1 MWQELLG
8 AREEIVNQIG
18 KSLHE
23 WSKIVL
29 LVKKKKKVIYAQT
42 LSRRERNELA
52 TRVVS
57 VETSWRQGHGWEG
70 NLKYYACWIL
80 TYGCV
85 ISKLLILFFNTE

>member
-29 LVKKKKKVIYAQT
+29 LVKKKKKRLYMHR
-42 LSRRERNELA
+42 LCLEENA
-52 TRVVS
+52 TNWQHGSFQWKQAGGRGTDGRG
-57 VETSWRQGHGWEG
+57 TSSITPVG
-70 NLKYYACWIL
+70 
-80 TYGCV
+80 
-85 ISKLLILFFNTE
+85 F

>member
-29 LVKKKKKVIYAQT
+29 LVKKKKKKKGYICTDFV
-42 LSRRERNELA
+42 
-52 TRVVS
+52 
-57 VETSWRQGHGWEG
+57 
-70 NLKYYACWIL
+70 
-80 TYGCV
+80 
-85 ISKLLILFFNTE
+85 